1 MSIYV
6 VLVVFHTMEFH
17 VAFQKNEYHAVIKK
31 NEVDLG
37 TDRERSQ
44 GTFFK
49 NRKEKKKYRMH
60 IIFL

>member
-1 MSIYV
+1 
-6 VLVVFHTMEFH
+6 MEFH

-60 IIFL
+60 IIVL